1 MQREARGP
9 VQPITCRQR
18 GPGCHLH
25 ANGVIGGGG
34 SMAGGGPMLSCQL
47 RRFWREHGTVRS
59 RQAASVETHLLVLI
73 WSTKAIYT
81 LLNQT
86 CRMHAPPPPSP
97 SPPLAHG
104 HCQGLSNTN

>member
-1 MQREARGP
+1 MQREAMRSGCSLSLAGKEGP
-9 VQPITCRQR
+9 AVIYM
-18 GPGCHLH
+18 LMVLLE
-25 ANGVIGGGG
+25 GVETGQE
-34 SMAGGGPMLSCQL
+34 GPMLSCQL

-97 SPPLAHG
+97 SPPLARG
-104 HCQGLSNTN
+104 HCQGLSSTN